1 MGTRGRA
8 VRFQRER
15 GRARG
20 GRAPRGLVVAG
31 EASLDAGPAAVEHDD
46 VLANRHPLPP
56 RARRGSARGAE
67 CDWRERVGSTS
78 ARRVGGRERRFA
90 QSGPP
95 PRVARIPFGTGGR
108 LLFPLHLPSRRRSR
122 SRVGQNGRRYP
133 DAPGHALSRPQG
145 RSRRPFPSRLRHPI
159 PHGVR
164 APNRSNSRR
173 NIF

>member
-8 VRFQRER
+8 VRFQRE
-15 GRARG
+15 GDGRG

-31 EASLDAGPAAVEHDD
+31 EASLDGGPAAVEHDD

-56 RARRGSARGAE
+56 RARRGARAARSVTGANAL
-67 CDWRERVGSTS
+67 
-78 ARRVGGRERRFA
+78 ARRAREGLAPRERRFA

-95 PRVARIPFGTGGR
+95 PRVARIPYLAREER

-133 DAPGHALSRPQG
+133 DAPGHALSGPQG
-145 RSRRPFPSRLRHPI
+145 RSRRPPPEPSPT
-159 PHGVR
+159 
-164 APNRSNSRR
+164 SNPARR
-173 NIF
+173 PSAKSVQSEA